1 MRQERMQES
10 LKQRQKNRDDPKSSG
25 STSSRPNEISIN
37 SLHPSSGNGN
47 LTLDLNHDSCK
58 NILIALYL
66 TKPEGWQNWCT
77 PYIPNN
83 LSIALLHI
91 GSGRHI
97 VFVLFSINKKK
108 ISQFLLKLHD
118 KI

>member
-1 MRQERMQES
+1 MLLSITRWDLQQMRQERMQES

-58 NILIALYL
+58 NILIALYSYKTRRVAKL
-66 TKPEGWQNWCT
+66 VHSIYTK
-77 PYIPNN
+77 
-83 LSIALLHI
+83 
-91 GSGRHI
+91 
-97 VFVLFSINKKK
+97 
-108 ISQFLLKLHD
+108 
-118 KI
+118 